1 MSTRVSLLLA
11 VTLLALSPHAAFA
24 DVPDDYYAAA
34 EGLDGRALRTA
45 IHDIIV
51 NHREL
56 PYSSHREVDVR
67 EAIDAMDEDASG
79 PLFVNLLYS
88 DAVAKKQSWPGYNRE
103 HTWPQS
109 LGARTGTPAHTDLH
123 HIFACDANVNSA
135 RGNKMFDE
143 CDGDCRTHHE
153 APRAFYAAD
162 SWEPPDE
169 DKGDVARALLYLD
182 VRYEGDIDGEPD
194 LKLVDSGV
202 EPGCDCMGKLKTLL
216 EWHEEDPPDARERY
230 RQEVAFK
237 LQGNRN
243 PFIDHP
249 EWVEL
254 VWAEGEQIV
263 LRGPVFQFDPWIS
276 EVHYDNR
283 GRDQGEGIEI
293 TGPADLNLERWSLEF
308 YDGRTQK
315 LYRRVALHGRIDSE
329 IKGIGARWFPVQRIQ
344 NGVADAVALVN
355 PHGRVVEFLSYEGG
369 QRPVNGVAR
378 GLDTE
383 VIPVAESRR
392 TPVGHSVKRGF
403 YNQDLWVVDVASPGV
418 VNVDF

>member
-1 MSTRVSLLLA
+1 MSPRNLALLA
-11 VTLLALSPHAAFA
+11 PLLLALSATVGQAEIPEG
-24 DVPDDYYAAA
+24 YYAAA
-34 EGLDGRALRTA
+34 EGLDGRALRVA
-45 IHDIIV
+45 IHDTIV
-51 NHREL
+51 NHHVL
-56 PYSSHREVDVR
+56 PYSSRRAIDVR
-67 EAIDAMDEDASG
+67 EGVEAMDEDPNR

-88 DAVAKKQSWPGYNRE
+88 DAVAHKGTWPGYNRE

-135 RGNKMFDE
+135 RGNKMFDD
-143 CDGDCRTHHE
+143 CDGDCRTHVE
-153 APRAFYAAD
+153 APEAFYAGD

-182 VRYEGDIDGEPD
+182 VRYEGDIDGEPN
-194 LKLVDSGV
+194 LKLVDAGV
-202 EPGCDCMGKLKTLL
+202 EPGCDCMGRLKTLL

-254 VWAEGEQIV
+254 IWAGGEQVV
-263 LRGPVFQFDPWIS
+263 LRGPVLMFDPWIS
-276 EVHYDNR
+276 AVHYDNR
-283 GRDQGEGIEI
+283 GRDRGEGVEI
-293 TGPADLNLERWSLEF
+293 TGPADLNLERWHLEF

-315 LYRRVALHGRIDSE
+315 RYRRIPLHGRIDAE
-329 IKGIGARWFPVQRIQ
+329 LKGVGARWFPVQRIQ
-344 NGVADAVALVN
+344 NGAADAIALVN
-355 PHGRVVEFLSYEGG
+355 PQGRVVEFLSYEGG
-369 QRPVNGVAR
+369 HRPLNGVAR
-378 GLDTE
+378 GMDTE

-392 TPVGHSVKRGF
+392 TPVGHSIKRGF
-403 YNQDLWVVDVASPGV
+403 YSDDLWQVGVASPGF
-418 VNVDF
+418 VNADF